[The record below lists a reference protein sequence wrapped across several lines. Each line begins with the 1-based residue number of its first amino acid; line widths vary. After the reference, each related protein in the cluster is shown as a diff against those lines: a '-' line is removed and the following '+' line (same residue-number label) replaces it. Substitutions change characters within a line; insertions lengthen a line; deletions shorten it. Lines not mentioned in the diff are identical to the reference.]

1 MFGKNKADS
10 KKDAKPNATSSASKA
25 ASTGNKADDAK
36 SKAPTNGTSSGS
48 GTPIKKREQE
58 VRREAYLKAQEE
70 RRQKQLEEQRIKKE
84 KEQKHLKALKKRHT
98 ITMITF
104 CVGLVVMV
112 TALISIFP
120 TTEIIIFSTLLM
132 FTFFFLGIAYQR
144 LVMQL
149 LVLALT
155 CLVITG
161 AFYTI
166 MLNS

>member
-1 MFGKNKADS
+1 MFGKNKASSNKAAKPDATSQS
-10 KKDAKPNATSSASKA
+10 KKASPAAQDTGKASDSSKPASGA
-25 ASTGNKADDAK
+25 
-36 SKAPTNGTSSGS
+36 S

-58 VRREAYLKAQEE
+58 IRREAYLKAQEE
-70 RRQKQLEEQRIKKE
+70 LRQKQLEELRIKKE
-84 KEQKHLKALKKRHT
+84 KEQARIKELKKRHT

-112 TALISIFP
+112 TAFISLFP
-120 TTEIIIFSTLLM
+120 TTEIIVFSTLLM

-144 LVMQL
+144 LIMQL

-155 CLVITG
+155 CMVITG

-166 MLNS
+166 MVNS

>member
-1 MFGKNKADS
+1 MFGKNKAS
-10 KKDAKPNATSSASKA
+10 SNKAAKPDATSQSNKDSPAAKDTGKASDSSKTT
-25 ASTGNKADDAK
+25 TGA
-36 SKAPTNGTSSGS
+36 S

-58 VRREAYLKAQEE
+58 IRREAYLKAQEE
-70 RRQKQLEEQRIKKE
+70 QRQKKLEELRSKKE
-84 KEQKHLKALKKRHT
+84 KEQARVKELKKRHT

-112 TALISIFP
+112 TAFISIFP
-120 TTEIIIFSTLLM
+120 TTEIIVFSTLLM

-144 LVMQL
+144 LIMQL

-155 CLVITG
+155 CMVITG

-166 MLNS
+166 MVNS

>member
-1 MFGKNKADS
+1 MFGKNKADP

-25 ASTGNKADDAK
+25 ASNGKTPADNNKSPA
-36 SKAPTNGTSSGS
+36 NSSGT

-70 RRQKQLEEQRIKKE
+70 RRQKMLEEQRIKKE
-84 KEQKHLKALKKRHT
+84 KEQERLKALKKRHT

-166 MLNS
+166 MLNT